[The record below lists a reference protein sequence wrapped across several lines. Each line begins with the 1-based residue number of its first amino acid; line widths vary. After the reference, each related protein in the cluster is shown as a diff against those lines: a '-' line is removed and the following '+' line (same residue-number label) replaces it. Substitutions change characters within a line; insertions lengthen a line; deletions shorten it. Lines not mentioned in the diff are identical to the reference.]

1 MSGTCCVTSWRAYY
15 IDCILMHFRC
25 VPRFVQVQGLKDIFG
40 LVKKI
45 GFALKN
51 KPTQMKMKTMLILF
65 HKELF

>member
-1 MSGTCCVTSWRAYY
+1 MKLWSS
-15 IDCILMHFRC
+15 L
-25 VPRFVQVQGLKDIFG
+25 GLKYIFG